1 MSSEEKP
8 PSEPSEPSVVEKL
21 KSEAELRA
29 AEAAVKA
36 AASSASA
43 AASRAGAGLL
53 DALETALFGKVGGAD
68 QVLRKD
74 SATGTL
80 DRLRAQYGA
89 SGDEVEDA
97 MKPAAPKVVKADPVA
112 KARAELERLKA
123 EAAAPKAPPPEVK
136 KTL

>member
-1 MSSEEKP
+1 MSADEQNRDEDPLK
-8 PSEPSEPSVVEKL
+8 KL

-29 AEAAVKA
+29 AEAAVQA
-36 AASSASA
+36 AVSQAGA
-43 AASRAGAGLL
+43 AASRAGEGLL
-53 DALETALFGKVGGAD
+53 DALEAAIFGKVGGAD

-74 SATGTL
+74 RASSAL

-89 SGDEVEDA
+89 SGDEVEA
-97 MKPAAPKVVKADPVA
+97 AEKAAAPPPVVKPDPVA

-123 EAAAPKAPPPEVK
+123 EAAAPRSPPPEVK